1 MSSQQLTAYLIF
13 QVIQKIFVEGMYK
26 HLYLTKET
34 MDQLFPH
41 IDTLIDLHFQ
51 FLEDLSEMI
60 LLKAM
65 AETFA
70 CDGEHN
76 PKTGIPWRFDL

>member
-1 MSSQQLTAYLIF
+1 
-13 QVIQKIFVEGMYK
+13 MYK

-51 FLEDLSEMI
+51 FLEDLRARQKQQEPVVETIADI
-60 LLKAM
+60 L
-65 AETFA
+65 
-70 CDGEHN
+70 HN
-76 PKTGIPWRFDL
+76 QFSGDNGKRTL